1 MTLQQLP
8 LFCFHKTLKKKRIL
22 IGRRKKSLFRK
33 YGDADAF
40 VSCLRE
46 VPRRARLL
54 PPTSLGPSS
63 AFLQSTMVAIKKTK
77 KAIESINSRL
87 ALVMK
92 SGKYTLGF
100 KSTLKTLRQGK
111 CKRLTRQLLAL
122 RVVRGCAACS
132 HSHLGAL
139 IG

>member
-1 MTLQQLP
+1 
-8 LFCFHKTLKKKRIL
+8 
-22 IGRRKKSLFRK
+22 
-33 YGDADAF
+33 
-40 VSCLRE
+40 
-46 VPRRARLL
+46 
-54 PPTSLGPSS
+54 
-63 AFLQSTMVAIKKTK
+63 MVAIKKTK

-111 CKRLTRQLLAL
+111 CKLLTRQLLAL
-122 RVVRGCAACS
+122 RVVRACAACS